1 LAYNF
6 VENILQLNIS
16 FKTAI
21 DWQ

>member
-6 VENILQLNIS
+6 VENILQFNIS